1 TLSNVPA
8 TDFFI
13 EGEILALASP
23 FITITDPDNLTLAS
37 ATVAITGG
45 TFVGDGDTLSATGTS
60 SITVSY
66 NSSTETLVLTG
77 TDTLAHYQSVLD
89 TVTFASGPENPNN
102 FGSNP
107 TRTVTWT
114 LHDGSSSNN
123 LSTPVTETV
132 SITNVNDAPTLS
144 NVASFAAVAF
154 AGQTITLSPAA
165 SVSDPDN
172 LKLTNATVKI
182 TGGT

>member
-1 TLSNVPA
+1 
-8 TDFFI
+8 
-13 EGEILALASP
+13 
-23 FITITDPDNLTLAS
+23 
-37 ATVAITGG
+37 
-45 TFVGDGDTLSATGTS
+45 
-60 SITVSY
+60 
-66 NSSTETLVLTG
+66 
-77 TDTLAHYQSVLD
+77 DTLAHYQSVLD

-114 LHDGSSSNN
+114 LNDGSSSNN

-144 NVASFAAVAF
+144 NVASVAAVAF
-154 AGQTITLSPAA
+154 AGQTITVSPSI
-165 SVSDPDN
+165 SVTDPDN

-182 TGGT
+182 TGGTFAGDGDVLAATTTGTGISASYNSSTETLTLSGTDTLAHYALVLDSV

>member
-37 ATVAITGG
+37 ATVAIGNG

-77 TDTLAHYQSVLD
+77 TDTLAHYKSVL
-89 TVTFASGPENPNN
+89 TSVTFSSGENPTN

-107 TRTVTWT
+107 TRTVVRT
-114 LHDGSSSNN
+114 LNDGSASNN
-123 LSTPVTETV
+123 LSTPVSETV
-132 SITNVNDAPTLS
+132 SITTINDPPTLS
-144 NVASFAAVAF
+144 NLA
-154 AGQTITLSPAA
+154 
-165 SVSDPDN
+165 
-172 LKLTNATVKI
+172 
-182 TGGT
+182 